1 MKNLI
6 IIPARLESTR
16 LPNKPLADING
27 EPMIAHVYKRA
38 KEANI
43 AKVIVAAGNVEIK
56 EVIENIGGEVI
67 LTNPDHASGSD
78 RIYEA
83 LNMYDK
89 ESKFDIIVNLQ
100 GDLPNI
106 HKDALS
112 KIISLLESNDADI
125 STLGVKISSE
135 EEFLNKNIVK
145 AYVKNIS
152 ESNYVDDFD
161 RRFDIGKEEFL
172 YHHVGIYGY
181 KRKALETFIGFD
193 QSESEIERKLEQMR
207 AIENGMKI
215 VLLSSDDRDY
225 WREKSSPVY
234 KVFLERTGADGQ
246 IAFDSIAGY

>member
-43 AKVIVAAGNVEIK
+43 ANVIVAAGNVEIK
-56 EVIENIGGEVI
+56 EVIENIGGEAI

-215 VLLSSDDRDY
+215 VLGLIDELPISVDTQED
-225 WREKSSPVY
+225 
-234 KVFLERTGADGQ
+234 LE
-246 IAFDSIAGY
+246 IARRSMDL

>member
-6 IIPARLESTR
+6 IIPSRLESSR

-27 EPMIAHVYKRA
+27 EPMIVHVYKRA

-43 AKVIVAAGNVEIK
+43 ANVIVAAGNVEIK
-56 EVIENIGGEVI
+56 EVIENIGGEAI
-67 LTNPDHASGSD
+67 LTSSNHESGSD
-78 RIYEA
+78 RIFEA
-83 LNMYDK
+83 LNIYDK
-89 ESKFDIIVNLQ
+89 ESKFDNIINLQ

-106 HKDALS
+106 HKDALF

-135 EEFLNKNIVK
+135 EEFLNPNIVK
-145 AYVKNIS
+145 AYIKNIS

-181 KRKALETFIGFD
+181 KREALEAFVEFD
-193 QSESEIERKLEQMR
+193 QSKTEIERKLEQMR

-215 VLLSSDDRDY
+215 VLGLIDELPISVDTQED
-225 WREKSSPVY
+225 
-234 KVFLERTGADGQ
+234 LE
-246 IAFDSIAGY
+246 IARRNMDL

>member
-43 AKVIVAAGNVEIK
+43 ATVIVAAGNVEIK
-56 EVIENIGGEVI
+56 EVIENIGGEAI

-215 VLLSSDDRDY
+215 VLGLIDELPISVDTQED
-225 WREKSSPVY
+225 
-234 KVFLERTGADGQ
+234 LE
-246 IAFDSIAGY
+246 IARRSMDL

>member
-6 IIPARLESTR
+6 IIPSRLESSR

-27 EPMIAHVYKRA
+27 EPMIVHVYKRA

-43 AKVIVAAGNVEIK
+43 ANVIVAAGNVEIK
-56 EVIENIGGEVI
+56 EVIENIGGEAI
-67 LTNPDHASGSD
+67 LTSSNHESGSD
-78 RIYEA
+78 RIFEA
-83 LNMYDK
+83 LNIYDK
-89 ESKFDIIVNLQ
+89 ESKFDNIINLQ

-112 KIISLLESNDADI
+112 KIISLLELNAADI

-135 EEFLNKNIVK
+135 EEFLNPNIVK
-145 AYVKNIS
+145 AYIKNIS

-181 KRKALETFIGFD
+181 KRKALEAFVGFD
-193 QSESEIERKLEQMR
+193 QSKAEIERKLEQMR

-215 VLLSSDDRDY
+215 VLGLIDELPISVDTQKD
-225 WREKSSPVY
+225 
-234 KVFLERTGADGQ
+234 LE
-246 IAFDSIAGY
+246 IARRNMDL

>member
-43 AKVIVAAGNVEIK
+43 ANVIVAAGNVEIK
-56 EVIENIGGEVI
+56 EAIEAIGGEVI
-67 LTNPDHASGSD
+67 LTNPDHESGSD

-83 LNMYDK
+83 LNIYDK
-89 ESKFDIIVNLQ
+89 DSKFDNIINLQ
-100 GDLPNI
+100 GDLPDI

-135 EEFLNKNIVK
+135 EELLNPNIVK

-181 KRKALETFIGFD
+181 KRKALETFIGFN
-193 QSESEIERKLEQMR
+193 QSKAEVERKLEQMR

-215 VLLSSDDRDY
+215 VLGLIDELPISVDTQEDLDMARRNMD
-225 WREKSSPVY
+225 
-234 KVFLERTGADGQ
+234 L
-246 IAFDSIAGY
+246 

>member
-27 EPMIAHVYKRA
+27 ESMIAHVYKRA

-43 AKVIVAAGNVEIK
+43 AHVIVAAGNVEIK
-56 EVIENIGGEVI
+56 EAIETIGGEAI

-83 LNMYDK
+83 LNKYDK
-89 ESKFDIIVNLQ
+89 EAKFDTIINLQ

-112 KIISLLESNDADI
+112 KIVSLLESSNADI

-135 EEFLNKNIVK
+135 EEFLNPNIVK

-161 RRFDIGKEEFL
+161 RRFDIGKENFL

-181 KRKALETFIGFD
+181 KRKALEAFIGFD
-193 QSESEIERKLEQMR
+193 QSEAEVERKLEQMR

-215 VLLSSDDRDY
+215 VLGLIDELPISVDTQED
-225 WREKSSPVY
+225 
-234 KVFLERTGADGQ
+234 LE
-246 IAFDSIAGY
+246 IARRSMVL

>member
-1 MKNLI
+1 
-6 IIPARLESTR
+6 
-16 LPNKPLADING
+16 
-27 EPMIAHVYKRA
+27 
-38 KEANI
+38 
-43 AKVIVAAGNVEIK
+43 
-56 EVIENIGGEVI
+56 
-67 LTNPDHASGSD
+67 
-78 RIYEA
+78 
-83 LNMYDK
+83 
-89 ESKFDIIVNLQ
+89 
-100 GDLPNI
+100 
-106 HKDALS
+106 LS

-215 VLLSSDDRDY
+215 VLGLIDELPISVDTQED
-225 WREKSSPVY
+225 
-234 KVFLERTGADGQ
+234 LE
-246 IAFDSIAGY
+246 IARRSMDL

>member
-6 IIPARLESTR
+6 IIPARLESAR

-43 AKVIVAAGNVEIK
+43 ANVIVAAGNVEIK
-56 EVIENIGGEVI
+56 EAIETIGGEAI

-83 LNMYDK
+83 LNKYDK
-89 ESKFDIIVNLQ
+89 ESKFDTIINLQ

-112 KIISLLESNDADI
+112 KIVSLLESNDADI

-135 EEFLNKNIVK
+135 EEFLNPNIVK

-152 ESNYVDDFD
+152 KSNYVDDFD
-161 RRFDIGKEEFL
+161 RRFDIGKENFL

-181 KRKALETFIGFD
+181 KRKALEAFIGFD
-193 QSESEIERKLEQMR
+193 QSEAEVERKLEQMR

-215 VLLSSDDRDY
+215 VLGLIDELPISVDTQED
-225 WREKSSPVY
+225 
-234 KVFLERTGADGQ
+234 LEVARRSMDL
-246 IAFDSIAGY
+246 

>member
-56 EVIENIGGEVI
+56 EAIENIGGEAI

-181 KRKALETFIGFD
+181 KRKALEAFIRFD

-215 VLLSSDDRDY
+215 VLGLIDELPISVDTQED
-225 WREKSSPVY
+225 
-234 KVFLERTGADGQ
+234 LE
-246 IAFDSIAGY
+246 IARRSMDL

>member
-27 EPMIAHVYKRA
+27 ESMIAHVYKRA

-43 AKVIVAAGNVEIK
+43 AHVIVAAGNVEIK
-56 EVIENIGGEVI
+56 EAIETIGGEAI

-83 LNMYDK
+83 LNKYDK
-89 ESKFDIIVNLQ
+89 EAKFDTIINLQ

-112 KIISLLESNDADI
+112 KIVSLLESSNADI

-135 EEFLNKNIVK
+135 EEFLNPNIVK

-161 RRFDIGKEEFL
+161 RRFDIGKENFL

-181 KRKALETFIGFD
+181 KRKALEAFIEFD
-193 QSESEIERKLEQMR
+193 QSEAEVERKLEQMR

-215 VLLSSDDRDY
+215 VLGLIDELPISVDTQEDLEIAR
-225 WREKSSPVY
+225 KSMD
-234 KVFLERTGADGQ
+234 L
-246 IAFDSIAGY
+246 

>member
-56 EVIENIGGEVI
+56 EVIENIGGEAI

-161 RRFDIGKEEFL
+161 RRFDIGNEEFL

-215 VLLSSDDRDY
+215 VLGLIDELPISVDTQED
-225 WREKSSPVY
+225 
-234 KVFLERTGADGQ
+234 LE
-246 IAFDSIAGY
+246 IARRSMDL

>member
-43 AKVIVAAGNVEIK
+43 ANVIVAAGNVEIK
-56 EVIENIGGEVI
+56 EVIENIGGEAI
-67 LTNPDHASGSD
+67 LTNSDHASGSD

-135 EEFLNKNIVK
+135 EEFLNKNVVK

-181 KRKALETFIGFD
+181 KRKALEAFIGFD

-215 VLLSSDDRDY
+215 VLGLIDELPISVDTQED
-225 WREKSSPVY
+225 
-234 KVFLERTGADGQ
+234 LE
-246 IAFDSIAGY
+246 IARRSMDL

>member
-6 IIPARLESTR
+6 IIPSRLESAR

-27 EPMIAHVYKRA
+27 EPMIVHVYKRA

-43 AKVIVAAGNVEIK
+43 ANVIVAAGNVEIK
-56 EVIENIGGEVI
+56 EAIEAIGGEAI
-67 LTNPDHASGSD
+67 LTSPDHESGSD

-83 LNMYDK
+83 LNIYDK
-89 ESKFDIIVNLQ
+89 ESKFDNIINLQ

-112 KIISLLESNDADI
+112 KIILLLESNDADI
-125 STLGVKISSE
+125 STLGIKISSE
-135 EEFLNKNIVK
+135 EEFLNPNIVK

-181 KRKALETFIGFD
+181 KRKALEAFIGFD
-193 QSESEIERKLEQMR
+193 QSKAEVERKLEQMR

-215 VLLSSDDRDY
+215 VLGLIDELPISVDTQED
-225 WREKSSPVY
+225 
-234 KVFLERTGADGQ
+234 LE
-246 IAFDSIAGY
+246 IARRSMDL

>member
-6 IIPARLESTR
+6 IIPSRLESAR

-27 EPMIAHVYKRA
+27 EPMIVHVYKRA

-43 AKVIVAAGNVEIK
+43 ANVIVAAGNVEIK
-56 EVIENIGGEVI
+56 EAIEAIGGEAI
-67 LTNPDHASGSD
+67 LTSPDHESGSD

-83 LNMYDK
+83 LNIYDK
-89 ESKFDIIVNLQ
+89 ESKFDNIINLQ

-112 KIISLLESNDADI
+112 KIILLLESNDADI
-125 STLGVKISSE
+125 STLGIKISSE
-135 EEFLNKNIVK
+135 EEFLNPNIVK

-181 KRKALETFIGFD
+181 KRKALETFIGFN
-193 QSESEIERKLEQMR
+193 QSKAEVERKLEQMR

-215 VLLSSDDRDY
+215 VLGLIDELPISVDTQEDLDMARRNMD
-225 WREKSSPVY
+225 
-234 KVFLERTGADGQ
+234 L
-246 IAFDSIAGY
+246 

>member
-1 MKNLI
+1 M
-6 IIPARLESTR
+6 
-16 LPNKPLADING
+16 
-27 EPMIAHVYKRA
+27 
-38 KEANI
+38 
-43 AKVIVAAGNVEIK
+43 
-56 EVIENIGGEVI
+56 
-67 LTNPDHASGSD
+67 
-78 RIYEA
+78 
-83 LNMYDK
+83 
-89 ESKFDIIVNLQ
+89 Q

-106 HKDALS
+106 DKDALFR
-112 KIISLLESNDADI
+112 IISLLELNDADI

-135 EEFLNKNIVK
+135 EEFLNPNIVK

-215 VLLSSDDRDY
+215 VLGLIDELPISVDTQED
-225 WREKSSPVY
+225 
-234 KVFLERTGADGQ
+234 LE
-246 IAFDSIAGY
+246 IARRNMDL

>member
-6 IIPARLESTR
+6 IIPSRLESSR

-27 EPMIAHVYKRA
+27 EPMIVHVYKRA

-43 AKVIVAAGNVEIK
+43 ANVIVAAGNVEIK
-56 EVIENIGGEVI
+56 EVIENIGGEAI
-67 LTNPDHASGSD
+67 LTSSNHESGSD
-78 RIYEA
+78 RIFEA
-83 LNMYDK
+83 LNIYDK
-89 ESKFDIIVNLQ
+89 ESKFDNIINLQ

-106 HKDALS
+106 HKDALF

-135 EEFLNKNIVK
+135 EEFLNPNIVK
-145 AYVKNIS
+145 AYIKNIS

-172 YHHVGIYGY
+172 YHHIGIYGY
-181 KRKALETFIGFD
+181 KREALEAFVEFD
-193 QSESEIERKLEQMR
+193 QSKTEIERKLEQMR

-215 VLLSSDDRDY
+215 VLGLIDELPISVDTQED
-225 WREKSSPVY
+225 
-234 KVFLERTGADGQ
+234 LE
-246 IAFDSIAGY
+246 IARRNMDL

>member
-6 IIPARLESTR
+6 IIPSRLESAR

-27 EPMIAHVYKRA
+27 EPMIVHVYKRA

-43 AKVIVAAGNVEIK
+43 ANVIVAAGNVEIK
-56 EVIENIGGEVI
+56 EAIEAIGGEAI
-67 LTNPDHASGSD
+67 LTSPDHESGSD

-83 LNMYDK
+83 LNIYDK
-89 ESKFDIIVNLQ
+89 ESKFDNIINLQ

-112 KIISLLESNDADI
+112 KIILLLESNDADI
-125 STLGVKISSE
+125 STLGIKISSE
-135 EEFLNKNIVK
+135 EEFLNPNIVK

-181 KRKALETFIGFD
+181 KRKALEAFIGFD
-193 QSESEIERKLEQMR
+193 QSKAEVERKLEQMR

-215 VLLSSDDRDY
+215 VLGLIDELPISVDTQEDLDMARRNMD
-225 WREKSSPVY
+225 
-234 KVFLERTGADGQ
+234 L
-246 IAFDSIAGY
+246 

>member
-43 AKVIVAAGNVEIK
+43 ANVIVAAGNVEIK
-56 EVIENIGGEVI
+56 EVIENIGGEAI

-83 LNMYDK
+83 LNIYDK

-135 EEFLNKNIVK
+135 EQFLNTNIVK

-181 KRKALETFIGFD
+181 KRKALEAFIGFD

-215 VLLSSDDRDY
+215 VLGLIDELPISVDTQED
-225 WREKSSPVY
+225 
-234 KVFLERTGADGQ
+234 LE
-246 IAFDSIAGY
+246 IARRSMDL

>member
-1 MKNLI
+1 MCIRDSIL
-6 IIPARLESTR
+6 PSRLESSR

-43 AKVIVAAGNVEIK
+43 ANVIVAAGNVEIK
-56 EVIENIGGEVI
+56 EVIENIGGEAI

-83 LNMYDK
+83 LNIYDK

-135 EEFLNKNIVK
+135 EEFLNKNVVK

-181 KRKALETFIGFD
+181 KRKALEAFIGFD

-215 VLLSSDDRDY
+215 VLGLIDELPISCLLYTSPSPRD
-225 WREKSSPVY
+225 S
-234 KVFLERTGADGQ
+234 
-246 IAFDSIAGY
+246 

>member
-56 EVIENIGGEVI
+56 EVIENIGGEAI
-67 LTNPDHASGSD
+67 LTNPDHTSGSD

-215 VLLSSDDRDY
+215 VLGLIDELPISVDTQED
-225 WREKSSPVY
+225 
-234 KVFLERTGADGQ
+234 LE
-246 IAFDSIAGY
+246 IARRSMDL

>member
-16 LPNKPLADING
+16 LPNKPLADLNG

-56 EVIENIGGEVI
+56 EVIENIGGEAI

-215 VLLSSDDRDY
+215 VLGLIDELPISVDTQED
-225 WREKSSPVY
+225 
-234 KVFLERTGADGQ
+234 LE
-246 IAFDSIAGY
+246 IARRSMDL

>member
-6 IIPARLESTR
+6 IIPSRLESSR

-43 AKVIVAAGNVEIK
+43 ANVIVAAGNVEIK
-56 EVIENIGGEVI
+56 EAIEAIGGEAI
-67 LTNPDHASGSD
+67 LTSSNHESGSD
-78 RIYEA
+78 RIFEA
-83 LNMYDK
+83 LNIYDK
-89 ESKFDIIVNLQ
+89 ESKFDNIINLQ

-106 HKDALS
+106 HKDALL
-112 KIISLLESNDADI
+112 KIILLLESNDADI

-135 EEFLNKNIVK
+135 EEFLNPNIVK
-145 AYVKNIS
+145 AYIKNIS

-172 YHHVGIYGY
+172 YHHIGIYGY
-181 KRKALETFIGFD
+181 KRKALEAFVGFD
-193 QSESEIERKLEQMR
+193 QSKAEIERKLEQMR

-215 VLLSSDDRDY
+215 VLGLIDELPISVDTQED
-225 WREKSSPVY
+225 
-234 KVFLERTGADGQ
+234 LE
-246 IAFDSIAGY
+246 IARRNMDL

>member
-56 EVIENIGGEVI
+56 EVIENIGGEAI

-152 ESNYVDDFD
+152 ESKYVDDFD

-215 VLLSSDDRDY
+215 VLGLIDELPISVDTQED
-225 WREKSSPVY
+225 
-234 KVFLERTGADGQ
+234 LE
-246 IAFDSIAGY
+246 IARRSMDL

>member
-56 EVIENIGGEVI
+56 EAIENIGGEAI

-215 VLLSSDDRDY
+215 VLGLIDELPISVDTQED
-225 WREKSSPVY
+225 
-234 KVFLERTGADGQ
+234 LE
-246 IAFDSIAGY
+246 IARRSMDL

>member
-6 IIPARLESTR
+6 IIPSRLESSR

-27 EPMIAHVYKRA
+27 EPMIVHVYKRA

-43 AKVIVAAGNVEIK
+43 ANVIVAAGNVEIK
-56 EVIENIGGEVI
+56 EVIENIGGEAI
-67 LTNPDHASGSD
+67 LTSSNHESGSD
-78 RIYEA
+78 RIFEA
-83 LNMYDK
+83 LNIYDK
-89 ESKFDIIVNLQ
+89 ESKFDNIINLQ

-106 HKDALS
+106 HKDALFR
-112 KIISLLESNDADI
+112 IISLLESNDADI

-135 EEFLNKNIVK
+135 EEFLNPNIVK
-145 AYVKNIS
+145 AYIKNIS

-181 KRKALETFIGFD
+181 KREALEAFVEFD
-193 QSESEIERKLEQMR
+193 QSKTEIERKLEQMR

-215 VLLSSDDRDY
+215 VLGLIDELPISVDTQED
-225 WREKSSPVY
+225 
-234 KVFLERTGADGQ
+234 LE
-246 IAFDSIAGY
+246 IARRNMDL

>member
-56 EVIENIGGEVI
+56 EVIENIGGEAI

-89 ESKFDIIVNLQ
+89 EFKFDIIVNLQ

-215 VLLSSDDRDY
+215 VLGLIDELPISVDTQED
-225 WREKSSPVY
+225 
-234 KVFLERTGADGQ
+234 LE
-246 IAFDSIAGY
+246 IARRSMDL

>member
-43 AKVIVAAGNVEIK
+43 ANVIVAAGNVEIK
-56 EVIENIGGEVI
+56 EVIENIGGEAI
-67 LTNPDHASGSD
+67 LTNSDHASGSD

-112 KIISLLESNDADI
+112 KIISLLKLNAADI

-135 EEFLNKNIVK
+135 EEFLNPNIVK
-145 AYVKNIS
+145 AYIKNIS

-181 KRKALETFIGFD
+181 KRKALEAFIRFD

-207 AIENGMKI
+207 AIENDMKI
-215 VLLSSDDRDY
+215 VLGLLDELPISVDTQED
-225 WREKSSPVY
+225 
-234 KVFLERTGADGQ
+234 LE
-246 IAFDSIAGY
+246 IARRSMDL

>member
-38 KEANI
+38 KEVNI

-56 EVIENIGGEVI
+56 EVIENIGGEAI
-67 LTNPDHASGSD
+67 LTNPDHVSGSD

-83 LNMYDK
+83 LNMYDE

-112 KIISLLESNDADI
+112 EIISLLESNDADI

-135 EEFLNKNIVK
+135 EEFLNPNIVK
-145 AYVKNIS
+145 AYIKNIS

-161 RRFDIGKEEFL
+161 RRFDIGKKEFL

-215 VLLSSDDRDY
+215 VLGLIDELPISVDTQED
-225 WREKSSPVY
+225 
-234 KVFLERTGADGQ
+234 LEIVRRSMDL
-246 IAFDSIAGY
+246 

>member
-6 IIPARLESTR
+6 IIPARLESAR

-27 EPMIAHVYKRA
+27 ESMIAHVYKRA

-43 AKVIVAAGNVEIK
+43 AHVIVAAGNVEIK
-56 EVIENIGGEVI
+56 EAIETIGGEAI

-83 LNMYDK
+83 LNKYDK
-89 ESKFDIIVNLQ
+89 EAKFDTIINLQ

-112 KIISLLESNDADI
+112 KIVSLLESSNADI

-135 EEFLNKNIVK
+135 EEFLNPNIVK

-152 ESNYVDDFD
+152 KSNYVDDFD
-161 RRFDIGKEEFL
+161 RRFDIGKENFL

-181 KRKALETFIGFD
+181 KRKALEAFIGFD
-193 QSESEIERKLEQMR
+193 QSEAEVERKLEQMR

-215 VLLSSDDRDY
+215 VLGLIDELPISVDTQED
-225 WREKSSPVY
+225 
-234 KVFLERTGADGQ
+234 LE
-246 IAFDSIAGY
+246 IARGSMGL

>member
-56 EVIENIGGEVI
+56 EVIENIGGEAI

-83 LNMYDK
+83 LNIYDK

-135 EEFLNKNIVK
+135 EQFLNTNIVK

-215 VLLSSDDRDY
+215 VLGLIDELPISVDTQED
-225 WREKSSPVY
+225 
-234 KVFLERTGADGQ
+234 LE
-246 IAFDSIAGY
+246 IARRSMDL

>member
-6 IIPARLESTR
+6 IIPSRLESSR

-27 EPMIAHVYKRA
+27 EPMIVHVYKRA

-43 AKVIVAAGNVEIK
+43 ANVIVAAGNVEIK

-67 LTNPDHASGSD
+67 LTSSNHESGSD
-78 RIYEA
+78 RIFEA
-83 LNMYDK
+83 LNIYDK
-89 ESKFDIIVNLQ
+89 ESKFDNIINLQ

-106 HKDALS
+106 HKDALF
-112 KIISLLESNDADI
+112 KIISLLESTDADI

-135 EEFLNKNIVK
+135 EEFLNPNIVK
-145 AYVKNIS
+145 AYIKNIS

-181 KRKALETFIGFD
+181 KREALEAFVEFD
-193 QSESEIERKLEQMR
+193 QSKTEIERKLEQIR

-215 VLLSSDDRDY
+215 VLGLIDELPISVDTQED
-225 WREKSSPVY
+225 
-234 KVFLERTGADGQ
+234 LE
-246 IAFDSIAGY
+246 IARRNMDL